1 MSRGHADV
9 LVIGA
14 GVSGLTTAVCLA
26 EAGAKVRVV
35 AKEPPEATTSAAA
48 GAVWA
53 PYRIGDAADSQR
65 INQWSRRSLEVFTTL
80 ARADPAGSGVRMLT
94 SMEVAHQPISPPE
107 WAPLLEHGAVRPCT
121 AAELPAG
128 YRYGYRFTIP
138 AIDMPTY
145 LAYLRARL
153 EAAGGT
159 FAQTTVTSLEGVA
172 EEASVAAVV
181 NCTGMGARDL
191 AHDPTLRSVRG
202 QLVAVENPGVEVGLV
217 EAEADGADSTELTFL
232 IPHGD
237 TLVLGGT
244 AEPDD
249 GRGDP
254 DPDPATTRAILA
266 RCSRLD
272 PRVGHARIL
281 AERVGFRPER
291 PAVRVASERCGAAT
305 IWHNYGHGGAGV
317 TLSWGCAEQITAGIA
332 AGAEFEIPFSVDAGT
347 VLCQLP
353 DTGSR

>member
-1 MSRGHADV
+1 MSLGRADV

-35 AKEPPEATTSAAA
+35 AKEPPEATTSAVA

-53 PYRIGDAADSQR
+53 PYRIGGDSER
-65 INQWSRRSLEVFTTL
+65 INYWSQRSLEVFTTL
-80 ARADPAGSGVRMLT
+80 AHADPAGAGVRLLT
-94 SMEVAHQPISPPE
+94 SMEVSHRPISAPE
-107 WAPLLEHGAVRPCT
+107 WAPLLDRSAVRPCT
-121 AAELPAG
+121 PEELPTG
-128 YRYGYRFTIP
+128 YSYGYRFTIP

-145 LAYLRARL
+145 LTYLLARL
-153 EAAGGT
+153 EAAGGSVT
-159 FAQTTVTSLEGVA
+159 QNTVMSLDVVA
-172 EEASVAAVV
+172 EEEAVAAVV

-191 AHDPTLRSVRG
+191 AHDPALRPVRG
-202 QLVAVENPGVEVGLV
+202 QTVVVENPGVEIGLV
-217 EAEADGADSTELTFL
+217 EAEAEGAGSTDLTFL

-249 GRGDP
+249 ERGY
-254 DPDPATTRAILA
+254 PDPATTRAILA

-272 PRVGHARIL
+272 HRVGRASVL

-291 PAVRVASERCGAAT
+291 PEVRVATERRGAT
-305 IWHNYGHGGAGV
+305 IVWHNYGHGGAGV
-317 TLSWGCAEQITAGIA
+317 TLSWGCAEQITA
-332 AGAEFEIPFSVDAGT
+332 SLVT
-347 VLCQLP
+347 
-353 DTGSR
+353 